1 MTKATT
7 DYAEVLM
14 EIILFLYL
22 SYCATYEGP
31 SKSSINLVFACR
43 IPLCLDPELYYDE
56 TEKVDSV

>member
-1 MTKATT
+1 
-7 DYAEVLM
+7 M

-22 SYCATYEGP
+22 SYCGTYGGP
-31 SKSSINLVFACR
+31 NKSSINLVFACR